1 MSFIYTYGV
10 IYNITLIYD
19 NKTSIIM
26 CIIICILYIFF
37 SFICVFQIKDLQ
49 IALFCLVVW
58 DSKNYCSGD
67 LNINNHWEKVL
78 LCDFEIF
85 VKILK
90 ISYYLSI

>member
-67 LNINNHWEKVL
+67 RSRARLGSEEITLGQKKVF
-78 LCDFEIF
+78 DF
-85 VKILK
+85 
-90 ISYYLSI
+90 